1 MDDIAPPTI
10 ETKEVRRAAEHRA
23 FENVTRQMAE
33 AETLG
38 EADAARSALE
48 TNRVLWSILKDNIFA
63 DENQLPQDLKGQ
75 IFSLAN
81 WVDGYTAKVLE
92 GEKEIGAL
100 ISINNTIM
108 EGLAA

>member
-1 MDDIAPPTI
+1 
-10 ETKEVRRAAEHRA
+10 
-23 FENVTRQMAE
+23 MAD

-38 EADAARSALE
+38 ETTAERSALE
-48 TNRVLWSILKDNIFA
+48 TNRMLWSILKDNIFA

-92 GEKEIGAL
+92 GEGELEAL
-100 ISINNTIM
+100 ISVNNSIM
-108 EGLAA
+108 EGLA